1 MKILSSVLPKIM
13 LLAIM
18 ITFSSCSG
26 SQTRDGKKDNDGRIP
41 LETYINVNRS
51 LVEREQ
57 KKIEQYVR
65 KHNLDMEAT
74 GTGLWYGIDSAG
86 KGEKIKKGQV
96 ITLDYE
102 IKLLDG
108 TVCYSSEKSGPKE
121 FLVGQGGVES
131 GLEEGVLLL
140 KPGAEARFIM
150 PPHLAH
156 GLIGDDDKIP
166 SRAIIVYEVKVLNVK
181 NN

>member
-1 MKILSSVLPKIM
+1 MKFLSTLPKVI
-13 LLAIM
+13 LLVLMTSI
-18 ITFSSCSG
+18 SSCSG
-26 SQTRDGKKDNDGRIP
+26 SQNRDDKNDKGGQIP
-41 LETYINVNRS
+41 LETYIKVNRS

-57 KKIEQYVR
+57 KKIEQYI
-65 KHNLDMEAT
+65 KDHNLEMEST
-74 GTGLWYGIDSAG
+74 GTGLWYGVETRG
-86 KGEKIKKGQV
+86 EGEKIKKGQV

-102 IKLLDG
+102 IKLMDG
-108 TVCYSSEKSGPKE
+108 TVCYSSEETGPKE

-140 KPGAEARFIM
+140 KPGAKARFIM

-156 GLIGDDDKIP
+156 GLIGDDDQIP
-166 SRAIIVYEVKVLNVK
+166 SRAIIVYEVEVLDVR